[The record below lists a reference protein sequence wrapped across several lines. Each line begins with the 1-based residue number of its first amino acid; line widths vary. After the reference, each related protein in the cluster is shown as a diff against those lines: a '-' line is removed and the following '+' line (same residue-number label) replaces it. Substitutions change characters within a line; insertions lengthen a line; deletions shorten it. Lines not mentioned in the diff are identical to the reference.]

1 MIDVVTGSDPDVT
14 SFPLSSIRIHVE
26 KVNQEFFYQ
35 LRNICGAA
43 CKGKLVWR
51 SSVYEINLPACHHD
65 HADDD
70 SNTYVLLKR
79 IFAHSAAA
87 LTLTQTTDQPLP
99 ATPESTLSD
108 SKVDTLTKSV
118 HTSS

>member
-70 SNTYVLLKR
+70 SNQYVLLKR
-79 IFAHSAAA
+79 ILCTFCCSFDFDANNR
-87 LTLTQTTDQPLP
+87 
-99 ATPESTLSD
+99 STIDSD
-108 SKVDTLTKSV
+108 AGIYAQRQ
-118 HTSS
+118 